1 MSEKKSTL
9 TLITLPKIDFEVLKR
24 QLGHSVSLHIAQ
36 YVARP
41 SKSDKPLDDGP
52 GSFIT
57 ATLRL

>member
-1 MSEKKSTL
+1 MSKKKSTL

-24 QLGHSVSLHIAQ
+24 QLGHSASLHTAQ

-52 GSFIT
+52 NRTIQ
-57 ATLRL
+57 